1 MLLAVPEQMN
11 QQYRDSIRLNQQ
23 TLVTAYNVY
32 HFLMHVAIGE
42 EYRNKGLG
50 LMGDLSFQ
58 TNCSSAN
65 MYMPNYQKD
74 ICYCH

>member
-11 QQYRDSIRLNQQ
+11 QQYRDSIRFNQQ
-23 TLVTAYNVY
+23 NLVTAYNIY
-32 HFLMHVAIGE
+32 HFMMHVVIGE
-42 EYRNKGLG
+42 EYSDKKLG

-65 MYMPNYQKD
+65 MYMARY
-74 ICYCH
+74 